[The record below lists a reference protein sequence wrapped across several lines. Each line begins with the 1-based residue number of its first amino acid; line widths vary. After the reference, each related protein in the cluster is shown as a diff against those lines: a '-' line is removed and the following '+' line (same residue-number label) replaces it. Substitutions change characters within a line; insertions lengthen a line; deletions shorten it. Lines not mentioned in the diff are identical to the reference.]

1 MIRILFSA
9 VMMLGCSV
17 AVSQQYTAVHTSVV
31 LRDSERGNRR
41 VPVELFYP
49 EKIMSADSCSEAND
63 DRFPVICFAHG
74 YLLSGKSY
82 QHLVDMLV
90 PEGFIMACLSS
101 GDGLFPSHRRFGED
115 LRFVSAEVGRL
126 DADPDSPLYGRIDT
140 LRCLMGHSMGGGAA
154 FLAAAGN
161 PSIHAVVALSPYDTR
176 ISAIDA
182 ASATGVPTLIVSGSK
197 DCITPPEEH
206 HLPMYEK
213 SASSDKTFL
222 LIKDGTHCN
231 MGVSFDKCEVGERMA
246 RCEPGISGEEQL
258 AVLARYTVPWLRYF
272 LKGEE
277 EQGIRFDDV
286 LRADT
291 TVTWRQ
297 SKPLATS
304 SGWPLRRCDLRY
316 PR

>member
-1 MIRILFSA
+1 ML
-9 VMMLGCSV
+9 LGCYL
-17 AVSQQYTAVHTSVV
+17 ATAQQYNAVHTSVV
-31 LRDSERGNRR
+31 LRDSERRNRR
-41 VPVELFYP
+41 VPVELYYP
-49 EKIMSADSCSEAND
+49 EKNVSADSCTKAD
-63 DRFPVICFAHG
+63 DDERFPVICFAHG

-82 QHLVDMLV
+82 QHLVDILV

-101 GDGLFPSHRRFGED
+101 GDGLFPSHRRLGED
-115 LRFVSAEVGRL
+115 LRFVSKEAGKL
-126 DADPDSPLYGRIDT
+126 DTDPDSPLFGRVDT

-161 PSIHAVVALSPYDTR
+161 PSVHALVALAPFDTH

-182 ASATGVPTLIVSGSK
+182 ASSTAVPTLIFSGTY

-206 HLPMYEK
+206 HLPMYEA
-213 SASSDKTFL
+213 SASSDRTII
-222 LIKDGTHCN
+222 LIKKGTHCN

-258 AVLARYTVPWLRYF
+258 AILARYMVPWLRYF

-277 EQGIRFDDV
+277 EQGVRFDAV
-286 LRADT
+286 LRSDT

-297 SKPLATS
+297 SRPLTS
-304 SGWPLRRCDLRY
+304 TCPGL
-316 PR
+316 